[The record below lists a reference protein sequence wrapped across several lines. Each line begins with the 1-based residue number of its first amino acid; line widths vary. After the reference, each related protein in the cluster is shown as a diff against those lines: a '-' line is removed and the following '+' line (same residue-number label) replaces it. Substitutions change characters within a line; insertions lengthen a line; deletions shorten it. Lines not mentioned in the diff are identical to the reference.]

1 MQVLVAAPQVVQNGL
16 PANTESIQF
25 VVVDGSAELLR
36 RLETGPVPDAVMVE
50 FDLPGLPG
58 QKGIQSLRSLIKNRP
73 LAVFL
78 PSVPLELARRL
89 SAAGADALLPL
100 DIDPPSILAVTNLLS
115 AGHRLVFV
123 PSNAYSLANQLAEQL
138 SDRELQVLKGI
149 CDGLQNK
156 EIAHAFQV
164 QEVTVKMHVRGIIRK
179 LGARN
184 RTQAAMIARDL
195 GIV

>member
-89 SAAGADALLPL
+89 SATGADALLPL

>member
-100 DIDPPSILAVTNLLS
+100 DIDPPSILAATNLLS

>member
-100 DIDPPSILAVTNLLS
+100 DIDPPSLLAVTNLLS